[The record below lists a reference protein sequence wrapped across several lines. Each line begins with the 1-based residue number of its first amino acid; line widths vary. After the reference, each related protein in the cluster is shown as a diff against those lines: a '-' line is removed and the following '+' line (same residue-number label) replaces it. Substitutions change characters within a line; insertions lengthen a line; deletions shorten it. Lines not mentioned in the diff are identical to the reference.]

1 MGKYFKN
8 SSEIFEHV
16 LHKFHVLS
24 KSNHKFFFIINRV
37 GKPGFHD
44 PEDIKDLENEWPVHL
59 VGNNVQSSFR
69 RKRIRVNIPCIK
81 IRTYVWTISILS
93 FGKNEKSKNI

>member
-1 MGKYFKN
+1 MLNKMGKYFKN

-44 PEDIKDLENEWPVHL
+44 PEDIKDVENE
-59 VGNNVQSSFR
+59 
-69 RKRIRVNIPCIK
+69 
-81 IRTYVWTISILS
+81 
-93 FGKNEKSKNI
+93 